1 MLRKMS
7 PCVTLT
13 RLVMFA
19 LFAILTGQCF
29 AQNPSKWLKEEKTA
43 PLRGTSYL
51 QFSLDGQFLTP
62 PRNTAPNTKP
72 TMILRC
78 TPSSFSR
85 DHLHGKLMSGYI
97 FVGAVV
103 ETRESSLGGT
113 RVDAKFRLDD
123 GKLQTSPLSHS
134 RDFSSI
140 YLSETDLNTLLY
152 GHFMFHKANTTTSV
166 KKAVIGI
173 DEYLGGEVVMQFD
186 FPSELDEAEVA
197 DACGVLWHK

>member
-29 AQNPSKWLKEEKTA
+29 AQNPSKWLKEEKTD

-140 YLSETDLNTLLY
+140 YLSETDYTGTSCSTKRTRQLQSRKPSSGLMNTWEGKSLCNST
-152 GHFMFHKANTTTSV
+152 FQAN
-166 KKAVIGI
+166 
-173 DEYLGGEVVMQFD
+173 
-186 FPSELDEAEVA
+186 
-197 DACGVLWHK
+197 